1 MNTDAFVHILDD
13 DEAILQGL
21 SALLSTVSIPA
32 RTYRSAAEFLS
43 VARPDMGGC
52 LVLDVRMPGMGG
64 LELQQALLDRGIHI
78 PVLVIS
84 GHGDVPMAV
93 RAMKAGAIDFLLK
106 PFNEQ
111 DLLDR
116 ITAALSSGKVSRESD
131 QARKDAAARFTQLT
145 AREREVMALIMECQH
160 SKQIAA
166 RLGISERT
174 VDVHRF
180 NIMRKSGARNL
191 TELVQLRLQAGDEKP
206 SPSAQAPGQE

>member
-1 MNTDAFVHILDD
+1 MNAHCVHILDD
-13 DEAILQGL
+13 DDAILAGL

-32 RTYRSAAEFLS
+32 RTYRSAAEFLA
-43 VARPDMGGC
+43 VATPDMGGC
-52 LVLDVRMPGMGG
+52 LVLDVRMPGISG
-64 LELQQALLDRGIHI
+64 LELQQILVERGIRI
-78 PVLVIS
+78 PVLIVS

-93 RAMKAGAIDFLLK
+93 RAMKAGAMDFLVK

-116 ITAALSSGKVSRESD
+116 INAALDSGRAARESE
-131 QARKDAAARFTQLT
+131 QAKRDAVARFSLLT
-145 AREREVMALIMECQH
+145 AREREVLALIMACRH

-166 RLGISERT
+166 QLDISERT

-191 TELVQLRLQAGDEKP
+191 TELVQLRLLAGEGP
-206 SPSAQAPGQE
+206 RETG